1 MSEELNENVQPAVEA
16 EINNEIVKEEKKK
29 REDFRKDRRQDRRKR
44 KPREDSEFDKV
55 LVSVRRVTKV
65 VKGGRTMRFSA
76 VVVVGDRKGNVGI
89 GTGKAKEVPAAIDKA
104 TLQAKT
110 NMVKINI
117 VNGTIPHET
126 IGKYGTSKVLML
138 PAKEGTG
145 IIAGGSSRAFI
156 ELAGIKDIVTK
167 IHGSTNKINCVRATL
182 KGLSSIRT
190 VEQVAR
196 LRGKNPEEI

>member
-1 MSEELNENVQPAVEA
+1 MSEELNENIQPAVENDV
-16 EINNEIVKEEKKK
+16 NNEIVKDEKK
-29 REDFRKDRRQDRRKR
+29 FRKDRRERRER

-76 VVVVGDRKGNVGI
+76 VVVVGDRKGDVGI
-89 GTGKAKEVPAAIDKA
+89 GTGKAKEVPSAIDKA

-145 IIAGGSSRAFI
+145 IIAGGSSRAVI

-190 VEQVAR
+190 VEEVAR